1 MVDAQ
6 RARMPLRTFRAGD
19 GSQWTVWSI
28 RTAGAGA
35 VAKPPAEWLAFQNE
49 DCTER
54 RRLFDVPAGW
64 SELSDERL
72 DLLRQVAEPVTLL
85 VPQHSLPEP

>member
-1 MVDAQ
+1 MA
-6 RARMPLRTFRAGD
+6 LRTFRADD

-28 RTAGAGA
+28 RNDSAHVVVGT
-35 VAKPPAEWLAFQNE
+35 PAEWLAFQNE

-54 RRLFDVPAGW
+54 RRLFNVPMGW

-72 DLLRQVAEPVTLL
+72 DLLRRVAEPVTLL
-85 VPQHSLPEP
+85 VPRG